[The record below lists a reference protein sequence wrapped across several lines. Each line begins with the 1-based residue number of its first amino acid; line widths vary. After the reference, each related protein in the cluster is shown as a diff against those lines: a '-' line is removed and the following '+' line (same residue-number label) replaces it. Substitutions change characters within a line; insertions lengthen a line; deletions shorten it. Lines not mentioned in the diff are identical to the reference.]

1 MHDRHSCTNT
11 FTSERQCTW
20 AARAMRAYTM
30 SFCYVQRLHRII
42 TSEQLVSPHHSA
54 REMIEVMKNRDFTK
68 LFQKSVRKVQFYH
81 CCLIICLIS
90 LLLRRSGQ
98 CFRFIS
104 NFWRY
109 INCQLQFNLQ
119 LAIPR
124 NRIVLTSQ

>member
-90 LLLRRSGQ
+90 IPSYISYVAQDSVFDLFPISG
-98 CFRFIS
+98 
-104 NFWRY
+104 
-109 INCQLQFNLQ
+109 
-119 LAIPR
+119 AIL
-124 NRIVLTSQ
+124 IVNYSLTYS